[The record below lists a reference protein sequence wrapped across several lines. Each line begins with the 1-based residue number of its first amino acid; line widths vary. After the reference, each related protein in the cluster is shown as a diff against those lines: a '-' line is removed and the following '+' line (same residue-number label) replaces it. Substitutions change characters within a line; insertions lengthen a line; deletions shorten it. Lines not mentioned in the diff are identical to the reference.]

1 MKTKETKE
9 TKVYVVDTTQ
19 EIKVDNYFD
28 DLNSFMYVSEKQGN
42 VYSLQG
48 FQNAFNNEEINS
60 NTDLIKLI

>member
-1 MKTKETKE
+1 MRTIE

-19 EIKVDNYFD
+19 EIKDDNYFAD
-28 DLNSFMYVSEKQGN
+28 INSFMNVSEKQGN

-48 FQNAFNNEEINS
+48 FQNAFNNEIINS

>member
-1 MKTKETKE
+1 MRVIE

-19 EIKVDNYFD
+19 EIKVDNYFA

-48 FQNAFNNEEINS
+48 FQNAFNNEEINP